1 MSQRKAHRG
10 AQGDMPWTRWK
21 VQVSSNWGGDV
32 VGELGKS
39 RCFDSVKVVI
49 ADSDKSFITLVS

>member
-1 MSQRKAHRG
+1 
-10 AQGDMPWTRWK
+10 MPWTRWK